1 MQTQILVAKSSP
13 NTQFNYFDCDC
24 DFPQIESET
33 LQIGEECINFCG
45 GDAKKAIEKFEIH
58 KLEIILTNLH
68 NLLALQKSPNDEVF
82 KQVVQ
87 FIKIEDG
94 A

>member
-1 MQTQILVAKSSP
+1 MQAQQISLTKSSP
-13 NTQFNYFDCDC
+13 NPQFNYYCDC

-33 LQIGEECINFCG
+33 LQIGQECINFCG
-45 GDAKKAIEKFEIH
+45 GDAQKAIVKFEIH

-68 NLLALQKSPNDEVF
+68 NLLALQKSPNDQVF
-82 KQVVQ
+82 KQVLE
-87 FIKIEDG
+87 FIKTEDG